1 MQSKIPCSAK
11 KLSLLEPTMIE
22 SVVESTAFKLGSQY
36 LAENRVRIVDSN
48 SVKISSA
55 VLGNSGMHEQTI
67 QLKDGALLTDCSCP
81 LTEQPICRHAVAVLL
96 EFYRWANPKNPKPQK
111 ERPKNEL
118 PDPPPNGHVSSNINL
133 RDLTGFVEWIQVAFV
148 ALEEGE
154 PLPESPTVA
163 SVEVKT
169 WVKCI
174 QNIETQR
181 REIDVAHHAIKTEL
195 VSREEEIQNLRKQV
209 QVTDRNYQSAQHVS
223 QTLQRELSQFRII
236 LEKVSDMASD
246 LDRFESQIRGV
257 AGDLSKQ
264 NSQLQHLSGS
274 VQQAS
279 SALKGFTTTTPA

>member
-1 MQSKIPCSAK
+1 
-11 KLSLLEPTMIE
+11 MIE

-36 LAENRVRIVDSN
+36 LAENRVRIVDSS

-67 QLKDGALLTDCSCP
+67 QLKDGALQTDCSCP

-96 EFYRWANPKNPKPQK
+96 EFYRWANPKNPKPKK
-111 ERPKNEL
+111 EQPKQEL

-133 RDLTGFVEWIQVAFV
+133 RDLTGFVEWIQVAFS
-148 ALEEGE
+148 AMEEGE
-154 PLPESPTVA
+154 QLPESPIVS

-181 REIDVAHHAIKTEL
+181 REMGTEHHAIRTEL
-195 VSREEEIQNLRKQV
+195 ASREEDIQKLTKQV
-209 QVTDRNYQSAQHVS
+209 QVTDQNYQSAQHVS

-236 LEKVSDMASD
+236 LEKVSDMAND
-246 LDRFESQIRGV
+246 LDRFENQIRGV
-257 AGDLSKQ
+257 AGDLTKQ
-264 NSQLQHLSGS
+264 NSQLQHLSSS
-274 VQQAS
+274 VKQAS
-279 SALKGFTTTTPA
+279 SALKGFTSSPST